1 MVCDRTM
8 KGPLKNLMEILFQNH
23 EKFQIQAELSLDASI
38 NGRQEN
44 FEIST
49 EPWNFDD
56 FIPLPNSET
65 SREEEEKDV
74 EISSNSEIYC
84 QSLILSF
91 LKLF

>member
-1 MVCDRTM
+1 
-8 KGPLKNLMEILFQNH
+8 MEILFQNH

-56 FIPLPNSET
+56 FIPL
-65 SREEEEKDV
+65 
-74 EISSNSEIYC
+74 
-84 QSLILSF
+84 
-91 LKLF
+91 